1 MTGYLP
7 VGFEFGA
14 ELTYPEPEVI
24 SAGLLNASAQVF
36 GITLTL
42 LGGWLLGTY
51 GSHLQSLVCN
61 SLLSVALL
69 VGFAM
74 TFPIRSELRRLK
86 ANRESI
92 LFVLGGEK
100 DKPSSV
106 SA

>member
-36 GITLTL
+36 GITFTL

-69 VGFAM
+69 LQTTFCSFIYCFCKHLHKKKTIYEFA
-74 TFPIRSELRRLK
+74 I
-86 ANRESI
+86 
-92 LFVLGGEK
+92 
-100 DKPSSV
+100 
-106 SA
+106 

>member
-51 GSHLQSLVCN
+51 GSMMCN